1 VPEILIPLFFFLTV
15 IASVLGPRYLR
26 FKHEQR
32 MKELDGGGA
41 DARALKALTEERKAL
56 MEERKALEQRIA
68 ALETIVC
75 NVDFEL
81 NAKLNRLAA
90 ATQSI
95 AALPAADR
103 NAATVH
109 ELEGLATGQIRPGQR
124 VGGRFVI
131 IRLLGAGGMGA
142 VYLAR
147 DEKLGEEVALKVVAG
162 LGLLDPTAA
171 DRLRREATTARKI
184 SHPNIVRLHDIG
196 EEHGLMFLSMEY
208 VPGESLAARLQRL
221 GALPASALRPIAEQM
236 CEGLAAAHAA
246 GVIHRDLKPGNVLIA
261 GDRTIKIIDFGIARP
276 LAAAG
281 MTATNMVVGT
291 PEYMAPEQVR
301 GGVVDARTDIYALGA
316 VLYHAL
322 TGRPPFTGGSPIAV
336 GLAHCQE
343 PVTPPR
349 TLRPDVPPSWESL
362 ILRALDKDPERRFQS
377 AAELRD
383 ALRDGDAPTIQMP
396 TPTVRV

>member
-1 VPEILIPLFFFLTV
+1 MLPEVLIPMFFFLTV
-15 IASVLGPRYLR
+15 IAGILGPRYLR

-32 MKELDGGGA
+32 MKELEGA
-41 DARALKALTEERKAL
+41 GPDARALKALTEERKAL
-56 MEERKALEQRIA
+56 EQRLQ

-81 NAKLNRLAA
+81 NAKLGRLAA
-90 ATQSI
+90 ATQSL
-95 AALPAADR
+95 AALGPAVTPDGRAPT
-103 NAATVH
+103 TVQDA
-109 ELEGLATGQIRPGQR
+109 EGLVTGHIRPGQR

-131 IRLLGAGGMGA
+131 VRLLGAGGMGA

-147 DEKLGEEVALKVVAG
+147 DEQLGEEVALKVVAG

-171 DRLRREATTARKI
+171 DRLRREASTARKI
-184 SHPNIVRLHDIG
+184 SHPNVVRLHDIG
-196 EEHGLMFLSMEY
+196 EEHGLLFLSMEY
-208 VPGESLAARLQRL
+208 VAGESLAARLQRL
-221 GALPASALRPIAEQM
+221 GALPATQLGAIAEQL
-236 CEGLAAAHAA
+236 CDGLTAAHAA

-261 GDRTIKIIDFGIARP
+261 GDRTVKIIDFGIARP
-276 LAAAG
+276 LAGAA

-301 GGVVDARTDIYALGA
+301 GGLVDPRTDIYALGA

-322 TGRPPFTGGSPIAV
+322 TGRPPFAGASPIAV

-349 TLRPDVPPSWESL
+349 QLRPDIPPGWEAL
-362 ILRALDKDPERRFQS
+362 ILRALEKEPARRFQS
-377 AAELRD
+377 ALELRD
-383 ALRDGDAPTIQMP
+383 AIRSGEAPTWQGPAPTI
-396 TPTVRV
+396 RV